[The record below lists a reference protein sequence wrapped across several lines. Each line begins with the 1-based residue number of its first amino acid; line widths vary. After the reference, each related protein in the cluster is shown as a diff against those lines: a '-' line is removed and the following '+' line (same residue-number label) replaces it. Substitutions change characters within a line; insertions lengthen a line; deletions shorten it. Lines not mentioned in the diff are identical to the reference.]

1 MAEMTAKPAIFVAD
15 KRLKT
20 VFQNA
25 FTGSGLR
32 PGRGGWRYIVS
43 WGGSLSSAAGTIL
56 AAWSVEDVTREAL
69 KDFRRRYVAPRRPRV
84 YYVLFGGGL
93 PSRAVVD
100 RVAWLNVKDDQRIL
114 LAPVGEGEENFARR
128 LLTALDKADDDR
140 RILDAWWEEGTLVVV
155 SATQEGFRKSRVPLE
170 KLPVLQRIS
179 QRQREDFEIDED
191 GTFIHWPSG
200 DIHLGWEQF
209 ECAVDAAARLKAE
222 QQVEG
227 FNRAYGAAIEELRK
241 EKGLRQSDIAG
252 LTARQ
257 VGRIEHGQCRATL
270 SALRKLA
277 QAHDMSVNE
286 YMEELSQRL

>member
-1 MAEMTAKPAIFVAD
+1 MAEITAKPAIFVAD
-15 KRLKT
+15 KRLKA

-25 FTGSGLR
+25 LAGSGLR

-43 WGGSLSSAAGTIL
+43 WGDSFSSTAGTIL
-56 AAWSVEDVTREAL
+56 AAWSLEDVTREAL
-69 KDFRRRYVAPRRPRV
+69 KDFRLRYIVPRRPTV

-114 LAPVGEGEENFARR
+114 LAPVGEGEEEFARR

-140 RILDAWWEEGTLVVV
+140 RILDAWWEESTFVVV

-179 QRQREDFEIDED
+179 EAQREGFEIDED

-209 ECAVDAAARLKAE
+209 ECAVDATARLKAE

-227 FNRAYGAAIEELRK
+227 FNRAYGAAIEGLRK

-257 VGRIEHGQCRATL
+257 VGRIDHGQCRATL
-270 SALRKLA
+270 SALQKLA
-277 QAHDMSVNE
+277 KAHDISVNE

>member
-1 MAEMTAKPAIFVAD
+1 MAKPEIFVAD

-32 PGRGGWRYIVS
+32 PGRNGWRCIVS
-43 WGGSLSSAAGTIL
+43 WGDSFTSAAGTIL

-69 KDFRRRYVAPRRPRV
+69 KDFRQRYVVPRRPTV

-114 LAPVGEGEENFARR
+114 LAPAGEGEENFARR

-140 RILDAWWEEGTLVVV
+140 RILDAWWEESTLVIV
-155 SATQEGFRKSRVPLE
+155 SATREGFRKSRVPIE
-170 KLPVLQRIS
+170 KLPVLQRIPK
-179 QRQREDFEIDED
+179 RQREEFELDED

-209 ECAVDAAARLKAE
+209 ECAVDVTARLKAE

-227 FNRAYGAAIEELRK
+227 FNRAYGTAIEALRK
-241 EKGLRQSDIAG
+241 EKGLRQSDTKG

-270 SALRKLA
+270 SALGKLA
-277 QAHDMSVNE
+277 KAHDMSVNE
-286 YMEELSQRL
+286 YMEELSKHL

>member
-1 MAEMTAKPAIFVAD
+1 MPEIMAKPEIFVAD

-32 PGRGGWRYIVS
+32 PGRGGWRCIVS
-43 WGGSLSSAAGTIL
+43 WGDSFTSAAGTIL

-69 KDFRRRYVAPRRPRV
+69 KDFRRRYVVPRRPTV

-100 RVAWLNVKDDQRIL
+100 RVAWLNVKDEERIL

-140 RILDAWWEEGTLVVV
+140 RILDAWWEESTFVVV
-155 SATQEGFRKSRVPLE
+155 SATRQGFRKSRVPLE
-170 KLPVLQRIS
+170 KLPVLRRIPE
-179 QRQREDFEIDED
+179 RQREDFEIDED
-191 GTFIHWPSG
+191 GIFIHWPGG

-209 ECAVDAAARLKAE
+209 ECAVDVTARLKAE

-227 FNRAYGAAIEELRK
+227 FNRTYGAAIEGLRK
-241 EKGLRQSDIAG
+241 EKGLRQSDIEG

-270 SALRKLA
+270 SALGKLA
-277 QAHDMSVNE
+277 KAHDLSVNE
-286 YMEELSQRL
+286 YMEELSRRL

>member
-43 WGGSLSSAAGTIL
+43 WGDSVTSAAGTIL

-69 KDFRRRYVAPRRPRV
+69 KDFRRRYVALHRPTV

-114 LAPVGEGEENFARR
+114 LAPVGEGEETFARR

-140 RILDAWWEEGTLVVV
+140 RILDAWWEESTLVVV

-170 KLPVLQRIS
+170 KLPVLRRIS
-179 QRQREDFEIDED
+179 QRQREDFAIDED
-191 GTFIHWPSG
+191 GTFIHWPSA

-209 ECAVDAAARLKAE
+209 ERAVNVAARLKAE
-222 QQVEG
+222 QQTEG
-227 FNRAYGAAIEELRK
+227 FNRAYGAAIEGLRK
-241 EKGLRQSDIAG
+241 DKGLRQSDIAG

-270 SALRKLA
+270 SALQKLA
-277 QAHDMSVNE
+277 QAHDMSVNT
-286 YMEELSQRL
+286 YMEELARRL

>member
-1 MAEMTAKPAIFVAD
+1 MEKPEIFVAD

-43 WGGSLSSAAGTIL
+43 WGDSVTSAAGTIL

-69 KDFRRRYVAPRRPRV
+69 KDFRQRYVVPHRPTV

-100 RVAWLNVKDDQRIL
+100 RVAWLNVKDEERIL

-128 LLTALDKADDDR
+128 LLTALDKAEDDR
-140 RILDAWWEEGTLVVV
+140 RILDAWWEESTFVVV
-155 SATQEGFRKSRVPLE
+155 SATGEGFRKSRVPVA

-179 QRQREDFEIDED
+179 EPQREDFEIDED
-191 GTFIHWPSG
+191 GTFIHWPNG

-209 ECAVDAAARLKAE
+209 EGAVDATARLKAE

-227 FNRAYGAAIEELRK
+227 FNRAYGAAIEALRK
-241 EKGLRQSDIAG
+241 KKGLRQSDIEG

-257 VGRIEHGQCRATL
+257 VGRIERGQCRATL
-270 SALRKLA
+270 SALGKLA
-277 QAHDMSVNE
+277 KAHDMSVNE
-286 YMEELSQRL
+286 YMEELARRL